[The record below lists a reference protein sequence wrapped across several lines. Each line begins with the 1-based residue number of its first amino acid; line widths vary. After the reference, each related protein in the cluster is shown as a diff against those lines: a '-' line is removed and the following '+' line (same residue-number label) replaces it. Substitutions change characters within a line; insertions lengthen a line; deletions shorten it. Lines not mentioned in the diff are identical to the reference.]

1 MLPRAHLALLLTT
14 ALGTFASAQ
23 TNPGDIAL
31 TGFSTT
37 TFGIY
42 GGTAPATGYPT
53 SGFGG
58 LSQTI
63 LWDDQAPTSFL
74 IGGGGFIGRAT
85 VLGPG
90 SVNYTVLTA
99 NVNNVA
105 QMSWD
110 AQHQVVFADFGTAQL
125 HRLDPTTGVVTPITS
140 GMQPW
145 GTDLTAAALD
155 PLTQDIVCGGNGG
168 LFRVPAGAATGLPF
182 VSGLGGFVSGIQFDP
197 QNGDVLATVLT
208 VNRVIRVT
216 AAGVISDVCPPF
228 AVPGPNALD
237 LDQNGE
243 LIAGGGTGQVY
254 RIPRSGGAPVFLL
267 NNTQPFGNVNGIA
280 VVGGGGYGRAF
291 GSACNASFGPAML
304 GASGPFLARST
315 VTLTSSNHQAG
326 AAGVLVL
333 GLSRDAYLGI
343 PLPFSLDS
351 ALGTVGCS
359 LNVSAD
365 VTFAGVAAGAGP
377 ANLVFQILLPASFQN
392 QQFFAQHATLEAV
405 PGGFA
410 FSNGIAFR
418 IR

>member
-1 MLPRAHLALLLTT
+1 MRSRSHLALLLAT
-14 ALGTFASAQ
+14 ALAPFASAQ
-23 TNPGDIAL
+23 TNLGDIAL
-31 TGFSTT
+31 TGFSTN

-42 GGTAPATGYPT
+42 SGTAPATGYPT
-53 SGFGG
+53 TGFGG

-63 LWDDQAPTSFL
+63 LWDDQMPTSFL

-90 SVNYTVLTA
+90 SVTYAPLTN

-110 AQHQVVFADFGTAQL
+110 LQRQVVFADFGTAQL
-125 HRLDPTTGVVTPITS
+125 HRLDPLTGIVTALTTGA
-140 GMQPW
+140 QPW
-145 GTDLTAAALD
+145 GNDLGAAAVD
-155 PLTQDIVCGGNGG
+155 PLTGDIVAGGNGG
-168 LFRVPAGAATGLPF
+168 LFRVAAGAGTGTPF

-228 AVPGPNALD
+228 SVPGPNALD
-237 LDQNGE
+237 LDQNGD

-267 NNTQPFGNVNGIA
+267 GNTQPFGNVNGIA

-291 GSACNASFGPAML
+291 GTACNASFGPATL
-304 GASGPFLARST
+304 QASGQFRIGAT
-315 VTLTSSNHQAG
+315 VTLTSANHQAG
-326 AAGVLVL
+326 AAGVLIL
-333 GLSRDAYLGI
+333 GLSRDSYLGI

-351 ALGTVGCS
+351 SLGTAGCS
-359 LNVSAD
+359 LYVSAD
-365 VTFAGVAAGAGP
+365 VTFAGVAVGTGP
-377 ANLVFQILLPASFQN
+377 ASLAFPIALPASFQN

-405 PGGFA
+405 AGGFA
-410 FSNGIAFR
+410 FSNGVAFR

>member
-1 MLPRAHLALLLTT
+1 MLPNASLAALLTI
-14 ALGTFASAQ
+14 AIGPFASAQ

-42 GGTAPATGYPT
+42 TGTAPATGYAT
-53 SGFGG
+53 TGFGG

-74 IGGGGFIGRAT
+74 IGGGGFLGRAT

-90 SVNYTVLTA
+90 SVSYTSLTT
-99 NVNNVA
+99 NVSNVA

-110 AQHQVVFADFGTAQL
+110 AQHQVVFADFGTAQM
-125 HRLDPTTGVVTPITS
+125 HRLDPLTGLITPITT
-140 GMQPW
+140 GAQPW
-145 GTDLTAAALD
+145 GTELAAAELD
-155 PLTQDIVCGGNGG
+155 PLTGDIVCGGNGAM
-168 LFRVPAGAATGLPF
+168 FRVAAGAGTGTPF

-237 LDQNGE
+237 IDQNGD

-267 NNTQPFGNVNGIA
+267 SNTQPFGNVNGIA

-291 GSACNASFGPAML
+291 GTACNGSFGPATL
-304 GASGPFLARST
+304 VASGSFRTGAT
-315 VTLTSSNHQAG
+315 VTLTSTNHQAG

-333 GLSRDAYLGI
+333 GLSRDTYLGI

-351 ALGTVGCS
+351 SLGTVGCS
-359 LNVSAD
+359 LHVSAD
-365 VTFAGVAAGAGP
+365 VTFAGVAVGAGP
-377 ANLVFQILLPASFQN
+377 ADLVFPILLPASFQN